1 MISEFKIRFIDHG
14 MIPSTPMI
22 HFIIPDDLIKLS
34 NISVQFCSWIMMDP
48 VSVYNPSVIQYN
60 PEDDEE
66 DDEAEIARQE
76 AQEQRELEQD
86 IENEMGDLSG
96 PVLDDSSEDESVYE
110 DRQQK
115 PLLTVQQ
122 PLRKEV
128 NTPYTSSQFSA
139 NEEKVLL
146 YGEQGHLQVCWNN
159 NISRIYFQTFGEK
172 NREIFNFQK
181 TREIN
186 QDR

>member
-1 MISEFKIRFIDHG
+1 
-14 MIPSTPMI
+14 
-22 HFIIPDDLIKLS
+22 
-34 NISVQFCSWIMMDP
+34 MMDP

-76 AQEQRELEQD
+76 AEEQRKLEQD

-96 PVLDDSSEDESVYE
+96 PVLDDSSEEESVYE

-146 YGEQGHLQVCWNN
+146 YGEQGHLQVC
-159 NISRIYFQTFGEK
+159 
-172 NREIFNFQK
+172 
-181 TREIN
+181 
-186 QDR
+186 